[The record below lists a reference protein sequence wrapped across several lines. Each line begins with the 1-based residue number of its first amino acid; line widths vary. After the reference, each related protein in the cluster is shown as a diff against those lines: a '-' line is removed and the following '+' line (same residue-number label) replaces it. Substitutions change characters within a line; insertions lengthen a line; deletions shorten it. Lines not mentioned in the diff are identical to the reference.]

1 MNLPQ
6 EFIDNVTR
14 TWDKE
19 GTLWLKKLPA
29 LIRFFSSQ
37 WKLEHIK
44 HFDNLSFNYVAHAHS
59 NLFNAPVVLK
69 IGIPKHDF
77 LNELKALEFYNGNG
91 SVKLLA
97 SDGQKYG
104 MLLARVEPGTTLR
117 SFFPQNENAAIQY
130 ACAVMKKLHSR
141 QLPSHAG
148 FPSIKN
154 WFSLFNRLEI
164 PLELHHQ
171 VKLAHD
177 IVDELQSS
185 AQSLHL
191 LHGDLHHDNILLDA
205 SGTGIAIDPKGVIG
219 EAAYEVGAFMCNPTD
234 LSSQPNIPALL
245 EARLE
250 QFSKTL
256 NIDRTRLAKA
266 CYARIILS
274 ACWTVQAKGN
284 WHDDAAFAEVMSK
297 LFNPSYLCDRD
308 LA

>member
-6 EFIDNVTR
+6 AFIDNITR

-29 LIRFFSSQ
+29 LIRFFSSR
-37 WKLEHIK
+37 WKLEHLK
-44 HFDNLSFNYVAHAHS
+44 HFENLSFNYVAHAYS

-69 IGIPKHDF
+69 IGVPQHDF

-104 MLLARVEPGTTLR
+104 MLLAHIEPGTTLR
-117 SFFPQNENAAIQY
+117 SFFPQKEHAAIEY
-130 ACAVMKKLHSR
+130 ACQVMKKLHAR

-148 FPSIKN
+148 FTTINN

-164 PLELHHQ
+164 PHDLQHH
-171 VKLAHD
+171 VKQAHI

-185 AQSLHL
+185 DQTLHL

-205 SGTGIAIDPKGVIG
+205 TGNGIAIDPKGVIG
-219 EAAYEVGAFMCNPTD
+219 EAAYEVGAFICNPTE
-234 LSSQPNIPALL
+234 LSAQPNIPAILQ
-245 EARLE
+245 ERLE

-256 NIDRTRLAKA
+256 NIDRIRLAKA

-274 ACWTVQAKGN
+274 ACWTVQARGN
-284 WHDDAAFAEVMSK
+284 WHDDISFAEYISK
-297 LFNPSYLCDRD
+297 SFH
-308 LA
+308 